1 MPGTVLGTVN
11 AMVNKILSLLAKDLK
26 SRGVVAVVAQWVND
40 LACLCGSASS
50 IPSPAQWIRDLVLL
64 QLWQRLRLG
73 LRFNPWPRNVHM
85 L

>member
-40 LACLCGSASS
+40 LACVCGGAGL
-50 IPSPAQWIRDLVLL
+50 IPSPELWVKDLALQQPWCRL
-64 QLWQRLRLG
+64 QLWLG
-73 LRFNPWPRNVHM
+73 LKP
-85 L
+85 